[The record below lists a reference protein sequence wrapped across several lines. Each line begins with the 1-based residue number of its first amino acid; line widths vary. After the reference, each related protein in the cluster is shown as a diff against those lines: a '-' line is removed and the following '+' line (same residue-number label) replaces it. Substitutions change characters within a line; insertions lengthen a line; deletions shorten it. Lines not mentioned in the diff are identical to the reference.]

1 MQVTS
6 LKIHLQYAKAKEQ
19 DRKYVEA
26 CDAYHR
32 ANEYDHEV
40 RVCLDHLKDAE
51 RAVKVVKMSGSS
63 EGAKMVANFFI
74 KVRRGFCCYL
84 VLLLMTL
91 VF

>member
-1 MQVTS
+1 MTS

-74 KVRRGFCCYL
+74 KVRRGFFCNLFY
-84 VLLLMTL
+84 
-91 VF
+91 F